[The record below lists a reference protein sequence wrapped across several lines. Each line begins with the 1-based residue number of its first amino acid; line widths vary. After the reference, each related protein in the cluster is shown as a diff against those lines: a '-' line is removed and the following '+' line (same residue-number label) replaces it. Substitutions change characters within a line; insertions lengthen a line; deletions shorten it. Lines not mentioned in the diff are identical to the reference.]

1 MQVFAALTAPS
12 HKLSFV
18 PSRTA
23 SATAFHSRVF
33 RAFWGDRFGQDLLHR
48 RELSLR
54 MSSRRLLKIHVAPSS
69 VESATR
75 VRAHNVLAEQSLRL
89 STSSTP
95 GLVSAS
101 QAWTV
106 VFLVRRKRR
115 SFIGLDSV
123 KVLERLWF
131 QAEGLV
137 VQRGFRNSRPG
148 RRRESHVCA
157 ARTWLLEWSL
167 GLMERPWTDGMEP
180 RTDGASSIR
189 KSERLRT
196 LD

>member
-1 MQVFAALTAPS
+1 MQVFAALTAPPT
-12 HKLSFV
+12 SFLLFPPALLQQR
-18 PSRTA
+18 PSTPEF
-23 SATAFHSRVF
+23 SAPFG
-33 RAFWGDRFGQDLLHR
+33 GDRFGQDLLHR

-148 RRRESHVCA
+148 RRRESHVCG